1 MFTGIVE
8 EVGRVR
14 NLSRNRLVI
23 AASRV
28 LEGTSPG
35 DSICVNGAC
44 LTVVEVGRDFF
55 VVELMEETLR
65 RTNLGQLKVGQGV
78 NLERPLVYGGR
89 VGGHLVQGHV
99 DDTGRIVS
107 LAREGAGVRMA
118 ISFPARLAPYMVPK
132 GFIAV
137 DGVSLT
143 LVDVLSNKF
152 TVSLVAYTLSHTN
165 LGEKKVGDRVNLEV
179 DIVAKY
185 IEKLLR
191 RVPSISEEFL
201 AKTGFLEG

>member
-8 EVGRVR
+8 EVGRVKGLR
-14 NLSRNRLVI
+14 KGRLVVQ
-23 AASRV
+23 AGRV
-28 LEGTSPG
+28 LEGTAPG

-44 LTVVEVGRDFF
+44 LTVVEVGPDSFA
-55 VVELMEETLR
+55 VELMEETLR
-65 RTNLGQLKVGQGV
+65 RTNLGALRVNQGV
-78 NLERPLVYGGR
+78 NLERPLTYGGR

-107 LAREGAGVRMA
+107 LTREGIGVRMGV
-118 ISFPARLAPYMVPK
+118 SFPPRLAPYMVPK

-143 LVDVLSNKF
+143 LVDVLPNMF
-152 TVSLVAYTLSHTN
+152 TVSLVPYTLEHTN
-165 LGEKKVGDRVNLEV
+165 LGERKVGDRVNLEV

-191 RVPSISEEFL
+191 RSRGITEEIL
-201 AKTGFLEG
+201 LRTGFLKE